1 MSWWLG
7 PLLMTFLCSQFAHAG
22 DVSIERIKNLVA
34 DAFRYPA
41 EKLKVV
47 RKDAPN
53 GRLSFGIE
61 STDQTFFQV
70 TIDVAERGNL
80 LRPQFE
86 AQLTAIMEK
95 TSKSAESKSG
105 VRKVLLKDGG
115 YAYIGLGAGGPGGS
129 QSSAIFVLPKFD
141 REVAVGVAASREEPI
156 NLQDAPEDYQRLMSD
171 GSPDIYSRITQL
183 AEQVATITDAP
194 TDSQQSGNAQSS
206 APNIKQTQASGETQK
221 PEVTP
226 MVPSPSSVPPSA
238 APWSIIIV
246 LIVTATGLL
255 WLLLKRRT
263 K

>member
-129 QSSAIFVLPKFD
+129 QSSAISGPK
-141 REVAVGVAASREEPI
+141 
-156 NLQDAPEDYQRLMSD
+156 
-171 GSPDIYSRITQL
+171 
-183 AEQVATITDAP
+183 
-194 TDSQQSGNAQSS
+194 
-206 APNIKQTQASGETQK
+206 
-221 PEVTP
+221 
-226 MVPSPSSVPPSA
+226 
-238 APWSIIIV
+238 
-246 LIVTATGLL
+246 
-255 WLLLKRRT
+255 
-263 K
+263 